1 MNTPPMIPLLF
12 FPKLF
17 IAGGVFLGTLQLP
30 PDVPLDNHTLLGEKI
45 PAAQVVTRSY
55 WGTPMLPD
63 GKGGYSLIAPIKK
76 NLIEQSL
83 WIPPVSGTRPV
94 VEAPLVTNAVTTPVL
109 PTTASEPLPDSV
121 PKQ

>member
-1 MNTPPMIPLLF
+1 MIPLLT

-17 IAGGVFLGTLQLP
+17 IAGGVFLGVFELP
-30 PDVPLDNHTLLGEKI
+30 PETPLDNHTLLGEKI
-45 PAAQVVTRSY
+45 PAAQVVTRSC

-63 GKGGYSLIAPIKK
+63 GKGGYSLIAPINKK
-76 NLIEQSL
+76 LIEQSL

-94 VEAPLVTNAVTTPVL
+94 VEAPVATNATAPAPLL
-109 PTTASEPLPDSV
+109 PSAVSEPA